1 MNTNYSGTSTH
12 QTSGV
17 VSHRGG
23 SRPPASSGGGEL
35 VTATA
40 AAAAANGSSPNGGGG
55 GGGGAG
61 SSDNEN
67 TALYQA
73 SRLVDPSSSNFSRAG
88 GGSSGTKEKKSSV
101 GYRLGKRKLLFE
113 KRRQIS
119 DYALMFAMT
128 GVFLMI
134 IETEFSMSKMY
145 PKVIYNSIHYLSY
158 ILLNYLTKSSSFLF
172 YLF

>member
-1 MNTNYSGTSTH
+1 MVTN
-12 QTSGV
+12 
-17 VSHRGG
+17 RL
-23 SRPPASSGGGEL
+23 ASGGGGSGGGGGAGVSVSGGEI
-35 VTATA
+35 VTA
-40 AAAAANGSSPNGGGG
+40 NGPNNPGSG

-73 SRLVDPSSSNFSRAG
+73 AASSRLANPSSSSFSRNG
-88 GGSSGTKEKKSSV
+88 GMGSKEKKSSV

-145 PKVIYNSIHYLSY
+145 SKVLFFYIIIYRPS
-158 ILLNYLTKSSSFLF
+158 LF
-172 YLF
+172 YTNSDIKEIRT